1 VPALHEGSI
10 LSDVEESITV
20 FANQSGRLWSDD
32 PDAWRRLSSEGGC
45 PICVRLAS
53 GDATN
58 VIAATTAVLVTAEPD
73 ATLPGYVC
81 VTSRH
86 HVVEPFE
93 LSARDQ
99 SDFFLDAMSVARAVS
114 ATLTP
119 TKMNYEI
126 HGNTIPHL
134 HMHLYPRQADDP
146 YVGYMITNRVWFRR
160 GASALRTLAEGIK
173 GELENRGRLASW
185 P

>member
-1 VPALHEGSI
+1 
-10 LSDVEESITV
+10 VEQSITIV
-20 FANQSGRLWSDD
+20 ANQSGRLWSDD
-32 PDAWRRLSSEGGC
+32 PDAWRHLASEDGC
-45 PICVRLAS
+45 PICVRLRS
-53 GDATN
+53 GDVTD
-58 VIAATTAVLVTAEPD
+58 VIAATAAVLVTAEHD
-73 ATLPGYVC
+73 AALPGYVC

-93 LSARDQ
+93 LSEIDQ
-99 SDFFLDAMSVARAVS
+99 SEFFHDAMSVARAV
-114 ATLTP
+114 AGIVEP

-126 HGNTIPHL
+126 HGNTIPHV

-160 GASALRTLAEGIK
+160 DASEVRTLADGIRA
-173 GELENRGRLASW
+173 ELERRGRLVRW